1 MPLRSSLSWVFAV
14 GVVFFF
20 GRPVPAETDLLM
32 RAVGFALTGSND
44 ADVKVIGDRA
54 GCVFAI
60 KNQVFRLNNVYA
72 DRIKI
77 QASQR
82 QWLGVL
88 EQRVAVEL
96 HGDEIVCEETVEP
109 PKDDGSE
116 LLREMRAKSPSMFEP
131 HHYTYTGYEFF
142 LSTND
147 HDGVKRAWQYIYSHG
162 CAGKRVP

>member
-1 MPLRSSLSWVFAV
+1 VFAV

-20 GRPVPAETDLLM
+20 GCPVPAETDLLM

-44 ADVKVIGDRA
+44 ADVRVIGDRA

-60 KNQVFRLNNVYA
+60 KNEVFRLNNVYA
-72 DRIKI
+72 DRVKI
-77 QASQR
+77 QGSQR
-82 QWLGVL
+82 QWLGVP
-88 EQRVAVEL
+88 EQRVTVEL
-96 HGDEIVCEETVEP
+96 HGDEIVFEETVEP

-116 LLREMRAKSPSMFEP
+116 LSRKMRAESPSMFEP
-131 HHYTYTGYEFF
+131 HHYTYTRHEFF

>member
-1 MPLRSSLSWVFAV
+1 MPLRRSLSWVFAV

-44 ADVKVIGDRA
+44 ADVEVIGDRA

-88 EQRVAVEL
+88 EQRVTVEL
-96 HGDEIVCEETVEP
+96 HGDEIVFEETVEP

-131 HHYTYTGYEFF
+131 HHYTYTRYEFF

>member
-1 MPLRSSLSWVFAV
+1 MPLRSYLSWVFAV

-44 ADVKVIGDRA
+44 ADVRVIGDRA

-60 KNQVFRLNNVYA
+60 KNEVFRLNNVYA

-77 QASQR
+77 QGSQR

-88 EQRVAVEL
+88 EQRVTVEL
-96 HGDEIVCEETVEP
+96 LGDEIVFEETVEP

-116 LLREMRAKSPSMFEP
+116 LSRKMRAESPSMFEP
-131 HHYTYTGYEFF
+131 HHYSYTRHEVH
-142 LSTND
+142 LATND
-147 HDGVKRAWQYIYSHG
+147 QDEVKRARQYVHSHG
-162 CAGKRVP
+162 CAGK

>member
-20 GRPVPAETDLLM
+20 GRPVLAETDLLL

-44 ADVKVIGDRA
+44 ADVEVIGDRA

-88 EQRVAVEL
+88 EQRVTVEL
-96 HGDEIVCEETVEP
+96 HGDEIVFEETVEP

-131 HHYTYTGYEFF
+131 HHYTYTRYEFF

>member
-44 ADVKVIGDRA
+44 ADLRVIGDRT

-60 KNQVFRLNNVYA
+60 KNEIFRLNNVYA

-77 QASQR
+77 RRLQR

-88 EQRVAVEL
+88 EQQVTVEL
-96 HGDEIVCEETVEP
+96 YGDDIIFEETVEP

-116 LLREMRAKSPSMFEP
+116 LTRQMRVQSPSMFEP
-131 HHYTYTGYEFF
+131 HHYSYTRHELRLG
-142 LSTND
+142 TND
-147 HDGVKRAWQYIYSHG
+147 EDRVKAAWEYVYSNGCTSKRA
-162 CAGKRVP
+162 P